1 MSEHDQSE
9 PLRFNEPG
17 RFHTTIQ
24 CDGCGQCI
32 HVAGDMIT
40 FDESEVFCYLY
51 RQPQTPEEEER
62 LKKIAL
68 DCPVRALRDKADELS
83 S

>member
-1 MSEHDQSE
+1 MSEHDRSE

-32 HVAGDMIT
+32 NVASDMIT
-40 FDESEVFCYLY
+40 FDGSEVFCYLY
-51 RQPQTPEEEER
+51 RQPETPEEVER
-62 LKKIAL
+62 LKQVAL
-68 DCPVRALRDKADELS
+68 DCPVRALRDKADELL
-83 S
+83 